1 MAFNSLS
8 FLAFFVAT
16 AFLYWMI
23 PHRFRNWLLLVA
35 SYYFY
40 ASWRAEYLI
49 LLVAMTLLNYAAGL
63 AMEREQAERRRKIYL
78 SLSLIGSFGILFA
91 FKYVGFAVQSLNL
104 AIDLLGV
111 SIELPVPQIL
121 LPVGISFFTFQ
132 AVGYSI
138 DVFRRR
144 QSAERNIGIFALFV
158 SFFPQLV
165 AGPIERASHLLP
177 QFREKHA
184 FSYAGATSGLKLMAW
199 GFFKKLVIA
208 DRIAIAVNNVYNHPT
223 DFTGFPLLLAT
234 YLFAFQILCDFSA
247 YTDIA
252 RGAARVLGFDLMEN
266 FRRPYFA
273 TSVRDFWR
281 RWHISLTSWFRD
293 YLYFPLGGN
302 RVNTWRWFL
311 NLAIV
316 FVVSGLWHGA
326 GRTFVIWGGLHA
338 FFLIMGI
345 VTKPLRERIA
355 NRLLGE
361 RLGGARKLFQMFVT
375 FNLVSFAWIF
385 FRANSVRQAW
395 YVISH
400 LFSDFHISTHF
411 VGIGIGPYEFG
422 IAIFAILAL
431 LIVDLLQERG
441 SVLARV
447 AVLPVALRWAIYYA
461 VLFSILFLG
470 EFGYEEFIYFQF

>member
-1 MAFNSLS
+1 MLVELRLAMAFNSLL

-23 PHRFRNWLLLVA
+23 PHRYRSWLLLLA

-91 FKYVGFAVQSLNL
+91 FKYLGFAVQSLNL
-104 AIDLLGV
+104 AINLLGM
-111 SIELPVPQIL
+111 SIELPVPEIL

-138 DVFRRR
+138 DVFRRK

-252 RGAARVLGFDLMEN
+252 RGAARVLGFDLWRTSEDPIL
-266 FRRPYFA
+266 RHRFA
-273 TSVRDFWR
+273 TS
-281 RWHISLTSWFRD
+281 
-293 YLYFPLGGN
+293 
-302 RVNTWRWFL
+302 
-311 NLAIV
+311 
-316 FVVSGLWHGA
+316 
-326 GRTFVIWGGLHA
+326 
-338 FFLIMGI
+338 
-345 VTKPLRERIA
+345 
-355 NRLLGE
+355 GE
-361 RLGGARKLFQMFVT
+361 DG
-375 FNLVSFAWIF
+375 
-385 FRANSVRQAW
+385 
-395 YVISH
+395 ISH
-400 LFSDFHISTHF
+400 
-411 VGIGIGPYEFG
+411 
-422 IAIFAILAL
+422 
-431 LIVDLLQERG
+431 
-441 SVLARV
+441 
-447 AVLPVALRWAIYYA
+447 
-461 VLFSILFLG
+461 
-470 EFGYEEFIYFQF
+470 